1 MEQADGLNATRPQP
15 VATFSFSCNFE
26 MIVCRAILRRHQ
38 STAANSIK
46 RPQTKLTVLG
56 VGGAGG
62 SIVARMQAMHGAR
75 VAPHVAF
82 VVANTDAQALSQHDA
97 DAIRLV
103 QLGSTGLGA
112 GTDPAVGAEA
122 ATESVAAVMDAIG
135 ETNLVFL
142 AAGMGGGTG
151 TGAAP
156 VLARALRAAGVP
168 TVALATLP
176 FEYEGVHRARVAFG
190 GVAALGAAV
199 DALVLL
205 PNQRLLALGDAS
217 DLAFV
222 DAFRLLD
229 AVVFDGVQSIS
240 DLMVRPSLVN
250 LDFADVRTVL
260 QAGGLALLATGH
272 ARGGEQR
279 AHDAATA
286 ALQHPLWRSLDVGHA
301 KAALVSVVGDHSLS
315 LNDVRTVANIV
326 TAAVAPDANVVVGTA
341 IDDTLGDELRV
352 SLVITGIPMG
362 SNNAA
367 AVDEAA
373 LLENVRASSKAASP
387 FQSLLDAVKKWW

>member
-1 MEQADGLNATRPQP
+1 MK
-15 VATFSFSCNFE
+15 
-26 MIVCRAILRRHQ
+26 RAQ
-38 STAANSIK
+38 Q
-46 RPQTKLTVLG
+46 QTKLTVVG

-62 SIVARMQAMHGAR
+62 NIVGRMQATMQAR
-75 VAPHVAF
+75 NVSF
-82 VVANTDAQALSQHDA
+82 VIANTDAQALSQHEGTD
-97 DAIRLV
+97 IRLV
-103 QLGSTGLGA
+103 QLGLSGLGA
-112 GTDPAVGAEA
+112 GTEPDVGAEA
-122 ATESVAAVMDAIG
+122 ATESLPALMDAIG
-135 ETNLVFL
+135 DTNLVFL
-142 AAGMGGGTG
+142 AAGLGGGTG

-156 VLARALRAAGVP
+156 VLGRALRAAGVP

-190 GVAALGAAV
+190 GVAALAAAV

-205 PNQRLLALGDAS
+205 PNQRLLALGGAA

-229 AVVFDGVQSIS
+229 TVVLDGVQSIS
-240 DLMVRPSLVN
+240 DLMLRPSLVN

-272 ARGGEQR
+272 ASGGEQR

-286 ALQHPLWRSLDVGHA
+286 ALQHPLWRSLDISHA
-301 KAALVSVVGDHSLS
+301 KAALVSVVGDASLS
-315 LNDVRTVANIV
+315 LNDVRTVANTV
-326 TAAVAPDANVVVGTA
+326 TAAVAPDANVVVGTT
-341 IDDTLGDELRV
+341 IDDALGDELRV

-362 SNNAA
+362 ANNNAA

-373 LLENVRASSKAASP
+373 LLENVRANAASNKTA
-387 FQSLLDAVKKWW
+387 FQTLVDAVKKWW